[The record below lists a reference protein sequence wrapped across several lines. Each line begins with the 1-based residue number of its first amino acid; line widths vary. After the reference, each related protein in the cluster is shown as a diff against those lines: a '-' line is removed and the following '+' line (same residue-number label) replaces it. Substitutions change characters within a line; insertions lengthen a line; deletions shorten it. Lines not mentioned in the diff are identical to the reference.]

1 MPYGYKVENDN
12 TVVIWADEDAP
23 GRIVQPTWPDGTPWT
38 SKSEAEDWA
47 EAYIAAAQDDT
58 APRAGNSPDKKTI
71 NVTELELSAEEKAA
85 IEAARAAEEAARAEA
100 EAAAAAE
107 AAPAAEESEEPTE
120 E

>member
-23 GRIVQPTWPDGTPWT
+23 GRIVQPTWPDGTPWA

-47 EAYIAAAQDDT
+47 EAYIAAVQDEA
-58 APRAGNSPDKKTI
+58 APRPGNSPDKKTI
-71 NVTELELSAEEKAA
+71 EVAELELSAEEKAA
-85 IEAARAAEEAARAEA
+85 IEAAAAAADAEL
-100 EAAAAAE
+100 AAAE
-107 AAPAAEESEEPTE
+107 AAAEAEVPATEESEEPTE